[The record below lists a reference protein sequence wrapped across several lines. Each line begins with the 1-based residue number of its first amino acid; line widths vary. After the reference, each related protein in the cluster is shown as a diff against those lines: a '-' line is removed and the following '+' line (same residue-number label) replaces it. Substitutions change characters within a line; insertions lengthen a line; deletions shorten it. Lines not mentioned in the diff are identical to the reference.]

1 MKKKKKKRRMRE
13 RERREAER
21 VAIETVRVPTE
32 QCEEDCE
39 NGSGD

>member
-1 MKKKKKKRRMRE
+1 MRERERE

-32 QCEEDCE
+32 QCEEEDSE
-39 NGSGD
+39 NGEWRD